1 LNIKEVGMNCTI
13 CGQAEE
19 ETVCPNCA
27 ALEYP
32 EVIRTYCQNSASKS
46 PLAMAQTIMKHP
58 GFPVAGQAHHP
69 LIAAVLVTA
78 YRNAGGEVPAEK
90 LEEAIKRGNSIP
102 GGFCAGFGADAA
114 AIACGI
120 AVSLIK
126 GNTISAEHA
135 AGRSLAHSLTAEG
148 LLNVA
153 GKAGNRCCKRSVF
166 SLLELATNY
175 FNRAMGVLLEAPEA
189 RTVCSFTVKNKLC
202 NGAACQYFPA

>member
-1 LNIKEVGMNCTI
+1 MNCLI
-13 CGQAEE
+13 CGQDAAE
-19 ETVCPNCA
+19 TICHTCSA
-27 ALEYP
+27 MEYQ
-32 EVIRTYCQNSASKS
+32 EVIRTYCQGSVSTS
-46 PLAMAQTIMKHP
+46 PLKMAQAIMRHP

-69 LIAAVLVTA
+69 LVAAVLVTA
-78 YRNAGGEVPAEK
+78 YRNAGGELAAEK
-90 LEEAIKRGNSIP
+90 VDEAIRRGNSLP

-126 GNTISAEHA
+126 GNSIGAEHA
-135 AGRSLAHSLTAEG
+135 AGRAQAHALTGEG

-153 GKAGNRCCKRSVF
+153 NKAGNRCCKRSVY

-175 FNRAMGVLLEAPEA
+175 FNRVLGVRLEALDA
-189 RTVCSFTVKNKLC
+189 RPCCPFTAQNKLC

>member
-1 LNIKEVGMNCTI
+1 MNCII
-13 CGQAEE
+13 CGQMAKEA
-19 ETVCPNCA
+19 VCQDCS

-32 EVIRTYCQNSASKS
+32 ELIRIHCQNSASTS
-46 PLAMAQTIMKHP
+46 PLEMAEAIMSHP

-69 LIAAVLVTA
+69 LIAAVLVA
-78 YRNAGGEVPAEK
+78 AFRNAGGELPAGK
-90 LEEAIKRGNSIP
+90 LDEAIKRGNSIP

-120 AVSLIK
+120 AVSLIN
-126 GNTISAEHA
+126 GNAVGAEHA
-135 AGRSLAHSLTAEG
+135 AGRAQANALTGEG

-153 GKAGNRCCKRSVF
+153 NNAGSRCCKRSVY

-175 FNRAMGVLLEAPEA
+175 FNRVLGVHLAAPEK
-189 RTVCSFTVKNKLC
+189 RLSCPFTVKNKLC

>member
-1 LNIKEVGMNCTI
+1 MNCII
-13 CGQAEE
+13 CGQAAREAL
-19 ETVCPNCA
+19 CRNCS

-32 EVIRTYCQNSASKS
+32 EVIRTHCQSSASTS
-46 PLAMAQTIMKHP
+46 PLEMAQAIMSHP

-78 YRNAGGEVPAEK
+78 FRNAGGEAPAEK
-90 LEEAIKRGNSIP
+90 IEEAIRRGNSLP

-120 AVSLIK
+120 AVSLIN
-126 GNTISAEHA
+126 GNTINAEHA
-135 AGRSLAHSLTAEG
+135 SGRALAHALTGEG

-153 GKAGNRCCKRSVF
+153 NKAGNRCCKRSVY

-175 FNRAMGVLLEAPEA
+175 FNRVMGVRLDSLEGRLRCP
-189 RTVCSFTVKNKLC
+189 FTDRNKLC
-202 NGAACQYFPA
+202 NGAACAYFPA